1 MSSPTAT
8 RDDALTVEKV
18 RNMSL
23 SECMAESRQRYEKA
37 AEIEARHPNGVTPD
51 AAEDFAESKRLL
63 GEIDLIETRTQ
74 ELEDAGNRRDR
85 ILKNADRLRKPAQR
99 HQQPEG
105 DPDAGGGTGQK
116 NIITMFGRQF
126 IEDEGY
132 KALLK
137 TGAIHNPAVKQ
148 KFDVELKG
156 SLLAYLARKALVY
169 SASGEG
175 GNLIVNDRLPGFID
189 ILQRQLNLLDLI
201 PSGSTTSN
209 LIEYVKEKTFT
220 NNAATVAE
228 ATATTG
234 TSGLKPESVVR
245 FELAN
250 SPVQTIA
257 HWIPVTNA
265 MLADAPQIR
274 GIIDN
279 RLLYGLNQELEDQI
293 LSGDGNSPNLTGLL
307 AAGIQTLGLA
317 AGSTYGGQAT
327 VVDAAY
333 AAMVQVQVTG
343 LAAPNGFVFNPV
355 DWAAVRLSREN
366 AATGTL
372 GGYQYGPPAVA
383 GPMTL
388 WGRPVVESIGMTLNT
403 LLTGDF
409 QLGCMLFDREQA
421 AIRVGT
427 IDDQFVRNMQTILAE
442 LRAAF
447 VVFRPTAFARVTG
460 V

>member
-1 MSSPTAT
+1 MTGTAVA
-8 RDDALTVEKV
+8 DNVLTVEKV

-23 SECMAESRQRYEKA
+23 SECMAESKSRYEKA
-37 AEIEARHPNGVTPD
+37 ADIEGRHPNGVTPD
-51 AAEDFAESKRLL
+51 HAEDHAEVKRLL
-63 GEIDLIETRTQ
+63 TEIDLIETRTS
-74 ELEDAGNRRDR
+74 ELEDAGNRKHR
-85 ILKNADRLRKPAQR
+85 ILDNTKRLSRP
-99 HQQPEG
+99 
-105 DPDAGGGTGQK
+105 AGGGHNQPQGDGDSGSK
-116 NIITMFGRQF
+116 NIIQMFGQQF
-126 IEDEGY
+126 AEDSEY
-132 KALLK
+132 KRIVESGLLN
-137 TGAIHNPAVKQ
+137 NPRSR
-148 KFDVELKG
+148 VELNVQLKG

-169 SASGEG
+169 SASGQG
-175 GNLIVNDRLPGFID
+175 GNLIQNDRLAGFQE
-189 ILQRQLNLLDLI
+189 ILQRQLTLLDLL
-201 PSGSTTSN
+201 PTAGTTSN
-209 LIEYVKEKTFT
+209 MIEYVKEKTFT

-234 TSGLKPESVVR
+234 TTGLKPESVLN
-245 FELAN
+245 FELAT

-279 RLLYGLNQELEDQI
+279 RLVYGLNQELEDQI
-293 LSGDGNSPNLTGLL
+293 LSGDGNSPNLTGIL
-307 AAGIQTLGLA
+307 ASGLQTLGLS
-317 AGSTYGGQAT
+317 AGSTYGGQAN
-327 VVDAAY
+327 VVDAAF
-333 AAMVQVQVTG
+333 AAMLQVQVTG
-343 LAAPNGFVFNPV
+343 LARPNGFVFNPI
-355 DWAAVRLSREN
+355 DWAAVRLMRES
-366 AATGTL
+366 AVTGNENPGAYL
-372 GGYQYGPPAVA
+372 YGPPSVA

-388 WGRPVVESIGMTLNT
+388 WGRPVVEAIGMTQNT

-421 AIRVGT
+421 GIRVGT